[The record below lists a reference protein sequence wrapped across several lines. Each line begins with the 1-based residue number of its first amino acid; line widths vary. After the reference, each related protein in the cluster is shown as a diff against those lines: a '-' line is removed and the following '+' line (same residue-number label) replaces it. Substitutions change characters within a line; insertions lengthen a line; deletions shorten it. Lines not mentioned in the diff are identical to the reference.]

1 VATSSWPADSG
12 SADLSGAR
20 PAGADE
26 IAAADEIAGAARGA
40 RADEIAGAARGA
52 RADETTTASETT
64 AADETTA
71 AAGGAGAVE
80 VAVLGSARV
89 AAGDP
94 RHEAAGR
101 LGRLLAAQGWTVVTG
116 GYGGL
121 MAAVSQGAAAAGGH
135 TVGLPMTPWEHLTP
149 DESNAELRWSDGYA
163 QRLAFLLATRVA
175 VALPGGI
182 GTLAEASA
190 VWAAA
195 QTEPGTARLV
205 LVGAGWRRLVG
216 AFGAELVVD
225 EKDLALPVIVDS
237 VAEVVT
243 AVQHLLDT
251 QAEVLGAR
259 G

>member
-1 VATSSWPADSG
+1 VATSSWPADFG
-12 SADLSGAR
+12 SADLPVAR

-26 IAAADEIAGAARGA
+26 AAGADEVAGAARDAGPDGGTGA
-40 RADEIAGAARGA
+40 DGAGGADEVAGSHEVGG
-52 RADETTTASETT
+52 
-64 AADETTA
+64 

-94 RHEAAGR
+94 RHDAAGR
-101 LGRLLAAQGWTVVTG
+101 LGGLLAGQGWTVVTG

-121 MAAVSQGAAAAGGH
+121 MAAVSRGAAAAGGH
-135 TVGLPMTPWEHLTP
+135 TVGLPMAPWKHLTP
-149 DESNAELRWSDGYA
+149 DGSNAELRWSDDYA
-163 QRLAFLLATRVA
+163 QRLAHLLATRVA

-237 VAEVVT
+237 VAEVVA

-251 QAEVLGAR
+251 PAEILGAR

>member
-1 VATSSWPADSG
+1 
-12 SADLSGAR
+12 
-20 PAGADE
+20 
-26 IAAADEIAGAARGA
+26 
-40 RADEIAGAARGA
+40 
-52 RADETTTASETT
+52 
-64 AADETTA
+64 
-71 AAGGAGAVE
+71 

-94 RHEAAGR
+94 RHDAAGR
-101 LGRLLAAQGWTVVTG
+101 LGGLLAEQGWTVVTG

-135 TVGLPMTPWEHLTP
+135 TVGLPMAPWEHLTP
-149 DESNAELRWSDGYA
+149 DRSNAELRWSDDYA
-163 QRLAFLLATRVA
+163 QRLAHLLATRVA

-182 GTLAEASA
+182 GTLAEAAA

-205 LVGAGWRRLVG
+205 LVGAGWRRLVE

-225 EKDLALPVIVDS
+225 EKDLALPVVVDS
-237 VAEVVT
+237 VAEVVA
-243 AVQHLLDT
+243 AVRHLLDT
-251 QAEVLGAR
+251 PAEVLGAR